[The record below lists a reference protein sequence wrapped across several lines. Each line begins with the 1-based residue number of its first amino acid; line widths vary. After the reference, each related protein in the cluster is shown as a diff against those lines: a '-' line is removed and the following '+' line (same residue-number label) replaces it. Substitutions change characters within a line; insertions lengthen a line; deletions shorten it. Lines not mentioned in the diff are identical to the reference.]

1 MIRAVHSQPVFPCA
15 NGSNSR
21 KKIDTMINAFIT
33 FAEKQTTPQYL
44 TAADG
49 TSYWQERLLV
59 IVLFYSLIFGFF
71 VLIPSIWFA
80 LQASMWPVAV
90 VDCLVYL
97 IGFLIFYF
105 RTLPYLFRAF
115 SVVSLFYILGTFLTF
130 SIGPFGAALIWL
142 FMAPVMA
149 TLLINMRS
157 ALLALGAN
165 LLTLAAIGII
175 LYHNPRYWSYPL
187 TKLHP
192 LHEWVAASSNILL
205 LDIITVL
212 SVSLVFRG
220 LQSSLEQEKEMSDVH
235 KQNLKQLASVNEQ
248 LTIEISDRLETRR
261 ALTESEE
268 KYRMLVTQI
277 HEGVVIVDRELQ
289 TTFVNA
295 SLIRITGYTK
305 DELMG
310 KSGLSFVE
318 KESRNRIIQIAQSDN
333 SPTIGSFELTLI
345 KKDGTHIPIL
355 ASGTSLISSNMLEGY
370 IVILTDISE
379 LKAVEES
386 LKEHQEN
393 LEETIEMRTQELR
406 EAKVQAEQANE
417 AKSEFLANIS
427 HELRTPMH
435 HILNYSRFGVTKTG
449 TVSTEKLIHYF
460 SQIRK
465 TAERLMFL
473 LNDLL
478 DLSKME
484 AGKMVYEMI
493 STDLVTVINETVSD
507 FDTLL
512 SDKQITME
520 IKGSDVSAIAACDPY
535 KIEQVLR
542 NLISN
547 AIRYT
552 PEKGNIVVEI
562 REGELNRGTPDIRG
576 IEILISDDGIGI
588 PESELELVFN
598 KFSQGSLTKNGA
610 GGTGLGLSISR
621 QIIADHHGEIW
632 AESIPHKGATIH
644 LTLPFA

>member
-1 MIRAVHSQPVFPCA
+1 
-15 NGSNSR
+15 
-21 KKIDTMINAFIT
+21 MINAFIT
-33 FAEKQTTPQYL
+33 FSEKQTTPQNL

-49 TSYWQERLLV
+49 ISYWQERLLLM
-59 IVLFYSLIFGFF
+59 ILFFALIIGFF

-80 LQASMWPVAV
+80 MKADLWSVVV
-90 VDCLVYL
+90 VDCLIYFTG
-97 IGFLIFYF
+97 ILIFYF
-105 RTLPYLFRAF
+105 RALPYFFRA
-115 SVVSLFYILGTFLTF
+115 SCGVSLFFILGTFLAF
-130 SIGPFGAALIWL
+130 SVGPFGPALIWL
-142 FMAPVMA
+142 FMTPVIA
-149 TLLINMRS
+149 TLLMNLRS

-165 LLTLAAIGII
+165 LLTLTAIGIV
-175 LYHNPRYWSYPL
+175 LYHKPGYWFYTL
-187 TKLHP
+187 TTPHP
-192 LHEWVAASSNILL
+192 LSEWVAASLNFFL

-212 SVSLVFRG
+212 SVYLVFRG
-220 LQSSLEQEKEMSDVH
+220 LQSSLEQEKAISDVH
-235 KQNLKQLASVNEQ
+235 IQNLKQLKSVNEQ
-248 LTIEISDRLETRR
+248 LTIEILDRLETQR
-261 ALTESEE
+261 ALTQSEE

-277 HEGVVIVDRELQ
+277 HEGVVIVDREFQ

-305 DELMG
+305 DELVG
-310 KSGLSFVE
+310 KSGLSFLE
-318 KESRNRIIQIAQSDN
+318 KKSRNRIIRIAQSDD
-333 SPTIGSFELTLI
+333 SPTSGSFELTLI
-345 KKDGTHIPIL
+345 KKDGTHVPML
-355 ASGTSLISSNMLEGY
+355 ASRSSFVSSDMLEGY

-379 LKAVEES
+379 LKAVEEN
-386 LKEHQEN
+386 LKQHQEN
-393 LEETIEMRTQELR
+393 LEENIEQRTQELKK
-406 EAKVQAEQANE
+406 AKVQAEQANE

-435 HILNYSRFGVTKTG
+435 HILNYSKFGITKTG
-449 TVSTEKLIHYF
+449 TVPTGKLIHYF

-465 TAERLMFL
+465 TGERLMVL

-484 AGKMVYEMI
+484 AGKMEYEMI
-493 STDLVTVINETVSD
+493 STDLVTIVNETASD

-520 IKGSDVSAIAACDPY
+520 VKSLGISAISACDPY
-535 KIEQVLR
+535 KIGQVVR

-552 PEKGNIVVEI
+552 PKKGTIVVEF
-562 REGELNRGTPDIRG
+562 REGVLNRSTPDIRG
-576 IEILISDDGIGI
+576 IEILISDSGIGI
-588 PESELELVFN
+588 PEAELDMVFD

-632 AESIPHKGATIH
+632 AESTPDKGAIFH